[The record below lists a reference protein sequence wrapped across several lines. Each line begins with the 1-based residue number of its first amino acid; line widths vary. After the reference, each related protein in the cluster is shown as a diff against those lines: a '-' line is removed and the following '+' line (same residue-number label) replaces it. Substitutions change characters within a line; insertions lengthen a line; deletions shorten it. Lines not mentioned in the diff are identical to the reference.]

1 MHSKIIQ
8 NLRDTLL
15 LFGSF
20 PNIECVEEDGG
31 IFYCSYI
38 PSAGE
43 NYLLLPQEKG
53 DPSAI
58 LRRGIAFFKERD
70 TPFICPALPTS
81 DETAIPLLEKS
92 GMRERARLIGMIRNL
107 EEQECTQEEAVA
119 PLSSAEDPKLLANAL
134 WSAFDSDECAPERFV
149 SFVKGALTS
158 DAIKL
163 YAIREKEGIAAI
175 TMLTQTHDT
184 AGIYYVATL
193 PAFRR
198 RGLGLKLMNHVLS
211 DAKSMGY
218 AHACLLATASG
229 HPLYLKCGFLD
240 VFSSGVYSHETEL

>member
-1 MHSKIIQ
+1 MHNKIIQ

-20 PNIECVEEDGG
+20 PGMECIEDNEGF
-31 IFYCSYI
+31 FYCSYV

-43 NYLLLPQEKG
+43 NYLLLPREG
-53 DPSAI
+53 GNLSAT
-58 LRRGIAFFKERD
+58 LQRGIAFFKERN
-70 TPFICPALPTS
+70 TPFICPALPGSGEAT
-81 DETAIPLLEKS
+81 IPLLEKS
-92 GMRERARLIGMIRNL
+92 GMQERTRLIGMSRDL
-107 EEQECTQEEAVA
+107 KAYEAVQEESVA
-119 PLSSAEDPKLLANAL
+119 TLSSNEDPKLLADAL
-134 WSAFDSDECAPERFV
+134 WSAFDSDDYAPEKFI
-149 SFVKGALTS
+149 SFVKGALAS

-163 YAIREKEGIAAI
+163 YAIQEKGEIAAI

-198 RGLGLKLMNHVLS
+198 RGLGVKLMNQVLS

-218 AHACLLATASG
+218 THACLLATASG

-240 VFSSGVYSHETEL
+240 VFSSGVYSYETEL